1 MWIILLGE
9 KICKKKTDWMSQML
23 ELSDKHFKEDMLML
37 NDIRENMLVMNGNNR
52 SLQLRYVEY

>member
-1 MWIILLGE
+1 
-9 KICKKKTDWMSQML
+9 MSQML